1 MRIIQSYWTEPM
13 TKKSEDLYGRIK
25 GGWPSMHHAL
35 CAMAYS
41 CLTINRHYKDLHLY
55 TDDFGASL
63 LVDDL
68 RLPYSEVHTTLN
80 NFDVDLNL
88 WALAKVHT
96 YGMQEVPFI
105 HIDNDIFIWDKLPEH
120 IENASLCAQNNEAI
134 EGDYSKALGIM
145 DKTFCRPKKDMTI
158 FYSGLDEVCAYN
170 AGILGGSD
178 IDFIREYA
186 NEAMQIYQDHKD
198 EFKSTGKNIGLFNIV
213 LEQLLFGIKVRDN
226 GKSVD
231 SLIKAKSFDDAINQV
246 IGISEAPIASKFVH
260 CLGAVK
266 QSLHIADQI
275 KYRLKFEFPEF
286 YTLVTN
292 YCQKHLNY
300 KEPVTDIE
308 YGRFIQ
314 AYQVLGSYNSLEDF
328 MAKERFR
335 LHPEAK
341 IKKENDEW
349 WLIRK
354 SETQRLS
361 GWGKIL
367 IRLNEEHS
375 GAELAAWMN
384 SIFGE
389 SIPKETIY
397 NNVASYLMQALYYG
411 NTIQNVNSLKR
422 EK

>member
-1 MRIIQSYWTEPM
+1 ME
-13 TKKSEDLYGRIK
+13 
-25 GGWPSMHHAL
+25 
-35 CAMAYS
+35 
-41 CLTINRHYKDLHLY
+41 
-55 TDDFGASL
+55 
-63 LVDDL
+63 
-68 RLPYSEVHTTLN
+68 
-80 NFDVDLNL
+80 
-88 WALAKVHT
+88 
-96 YGMQEVPFI
+96 
-105 HIDNDIFIWDKLPEH
+105 
-120 IENASLCAQNNEAI
+120 
-134 EGDYSKALGIM
+134 
-145 DKTFCRPKKDMTI
+145 
-158 FYSGLDEVCAYN
+158 
-170 AGILGGSD
+170 
-178 IDFIREYA
+178 
-186 NEAMQIYQDHKD
+186 
-198 EFKSTGKNIGLFNIV
+198 
-213 LEQLLFGIKVRDN
+213 
-226 GKSVD
+226 

-266 QSLHIADQI
+266 QSLHIAEQI

-286 YTLVTN
+286 YTLITN

-300 KEPVTDIE
+300 KEPITDIE

-328 MAKERFR
+328 MAKERFL

-411 NTIQNVNSLKR
+411 NTIQTIK
-422 EK
+422 K